1 MESKVCSKCGEEKPL
16 CEFSKNKNNYDG
28 HHHHCKL
35 CINSAAKEYRKKH
48 SEKLKEVDRLRYEK
62 NKDKINSRNKKYQKI
77 NKDKLYE
84 KAKIR
89 KKNNILKVTAYH
101 KKYRE
106 DNAEKFSQY
115 KKEYKLKNKH
125 IIVWRRVLYNSLRR
139 FNKKKEGQT
148 IDLLGYSAEDLKN
161 HLESLFTEGMS
172 WDNYGEWH
180 IDHIVGVVNFDPE
193 TPQSIVNALSNL
205 RPMWST
211 TREINGVIYEGNLNR
226 PKYENLD

>member
-1 MESKVCSKCGEEKPL
+1 MESKVCGKCGEEKPL
-16 CEFSKNKNNYDG
+16 CEFSKNKNNYDA
-28 HHHHCKL
+28 HHHYCKL
-35 CINSAAKEYRKKH
+35 CRNSYAKEYRKKH
-48 SEKLKEVDRLRYEK
+48 LEKLKEVDRLRYK
-62 NKDKINSRNKKYQKI
+62 NGKDKINSRNKKYQKI

-89 KKNNILKVTAYH
+89 KKNNIIKVKSYQ

-106 DNAEKFSQY
+106 DNAEKISQY

-125 IIVWRRVLYNSLRR
+125 IIVWRRVLHNSLRR
-139 FNKKKEGQT
+139 FNRKKEGHT

-161 HLESLFTEGMS
+161 HLELLFTDGMS

-180 IDHIVGVVNFDPE
+180 IDHIVGVINFDPK
-193 TPQSIVNALSNL
+193 TPQSVVNALSNL

-226 PKYENLD
+226 SKYEKLD